1 MSVLSSAQ
9 EPPHQSD
16 NTTEFRER
24 LLLHAHI
31 ILSMGYTRLDSASLN
46 AAEEE
51 DITGALAEAM
61 VEFLASSDGPGWRNY
76 YAVHEEPRVRSN
88 KRRGKRRLRLDIQVE
103 FTGGSRPRFSFE
115 AKRLRAHDAKSLSN
129 YFGKEGLG
137 CFVSGSYASDTDEAG
152 MLGYIQSHS
161 ATHWAS
167 ELRAGLKKRKK
178 KCEWVESSGWLHIV
192 AAEDLSHTYKTSH
205 LRASLNKPLVVY
217 HTLLEFV
224 VPPGPRAEPKAD
236 R

>member
-16 NTTEFRER
+16 NAAEYREK
-24 LLLHAHI
+24 LLLHAHV
-31 ILSMGYTRLDSASLN
+31 ILSMGYRRLDSASLN

-61 VEFLASSDGPGWRNY
+61 TEFLASPDSPGWRTY
-76 YAVHEEPRVRSN
+76 YAVHEEPRVRSK

-115 AKRLRAHDAKSLSN
+115 AKRLRAQDAKSLSN

-137 CFVSGSYASDTDEAG
+137 CFVSGSYANDSDEAG

-161 ATHWAS
+161 SSHWVS
-167 ELRAGLKKRKK
+167 ELQAGLKKRKK
-178 KCEWVESSGWLHIV
+178 KCEWVETTGWLHIV
-192 AAEDLSHTYKTSH
+192 VAEDLSHTYKSSH
-205 LRASLNKPLVVY
+205 TRASLNKPLVVY

-224 VPPGPRAEPKAD
+224 VPEAPPAGKAD
-236 R
+236 T